1 MKRLINL
8 FTTLCLLFSPMLF
21 AQSTTPN
28 ILLITADD
36 MDYHSVGVNGSNVE
50 DITPNIDRLANEGMR
65 FTNAHVT
72 VAVCMPSRGVIGT
85 GCYPNN
91 SGMTGFF
98 PSKPSV
104 PTLAEEL
111 KLHKNYKPGV
121 LGKVKHSTPKKVEKY
136 VWEYNQ
142 DAKDLGS
149 GRSPKLYK
157 EHFKQFIAQAKEE
170 KRPFFMMANS
180 HDPHR
185 PFFVDNPNYEKGG
198 KQRPSRIYT
207 PEEIEVPGF
216 LEDLPEVRR
225 ELANYFSSV
234 KRCDDTIGALLDALE
249 EEGLTDNTIVIFLSD
264 NGMAFPFAKSNVYLQ
279 STRTPF
285 MVKWPKHIK
294 AGQVNEKDM
303 VSMVDLMP
311 TLLEACGVDVPRT
324 LDGRSFLPILEGKKQ
339 KDRDMIYTHYNETS
353 GSKAFPMRA
362 VQTHDYLYIFSPWAV
377 GGRQYKTSS
386 INGKSFTAMKEK
398 AVEDEA
404 LKLRVDFCLFRTV
417 TEFYDLKNDP
427 NGLNNL
433 ADDPKSA
440 KKIAEFEKH
449 MLAYMEKTNDP
460 MLDMYK
466 HKDDEDYLIKATE
479 KHQEIVNDANRI
491 RRAEKR
497 KERNATNGKSDK
509 HYQKN
514 KKNRNSH

>member
-1 MKRLINL
+1 MKSIIN
-8 FTTLCLLFSPMLF
+8 FSFYLLVSIFSSALF
-21 AQSTTPN
+21 AQSSTPN

-36 MDYHSVGVNGSNVE
+36 MDFNSIGANGSKVE
-50 DITPNIDRLANEGMR
+50 DITPNIDKLASQGIR

-98 PSKPSV
+98 PSKPEV

-111 KLHKNYKPGV
+111 KKQKNYKTGI
-121 LGKVKHSTPKKVEKY
+121 LGKVKHSTPKKVDKY
-136 VWEYNQ
+136 VWEYAY
-142 DAKDLGS
+142 DSKELGS

-157 EHFKQFIAQAKEE
+157 SRFKTFLEQAKSEN
-170 KRPFFMMANS
+170 RPFFMMANS

-185 PFFVDNPNYEKGG
+185 PFFVDSPNYERNGR
-198 KQRPSRIYT
+198 QRPSRIYT
-207 PEEIEVPGF
+207 PDEVEVPGF
-216 LEDLPEVRR
+216 LTDMPEIRQ

-234 KRCDDTIGALLDALE
+234 KRCDDTVGALLEALSE
-249 EEGLTDNTIVIFLSD
+249 AGLADNTIIIFLSD

-285 MVKWPKHIK
+285 MVKWPNHIP

-311 TLLEACGVDVPRT
+311 TLLEATGLEIPAT
-324 LDGRSFLPILEGKKQ
+324 LDGRSFLPILKGKKQ

-386 INGKSFTAMKEK
+386 INGKTFTAMKT
-398 AVEDEA
+398 EA
-404 LKLRVDFCLFRTV
+404 ETNPEMKERVDFCLFRTV
-417 TEFYDLKNDP
+417 SEFYDLKNDP
-427 NGLNNL
+427 NGLNNVINS
-433 ADDPKSA
+433 PKYA
-440 KKIAEFEKH
+440 KQQAEFEKA
-449 MLAYMEKTNDP
+449 MLEYMQKTEDP
-460 MLDMYK
+460 MLDMYN
-466 HKDDEDYLIKATE
+466 HKEDEQYLISATQ
-479 KHQEIVNDANRI
+479 KHQEYVNELNRI

-497 KERNATNGKSDK
+497 KARAEAGETGK
-509 HYQKN
+509 
-514 KKNRNSH
+514 KKKKKQAH